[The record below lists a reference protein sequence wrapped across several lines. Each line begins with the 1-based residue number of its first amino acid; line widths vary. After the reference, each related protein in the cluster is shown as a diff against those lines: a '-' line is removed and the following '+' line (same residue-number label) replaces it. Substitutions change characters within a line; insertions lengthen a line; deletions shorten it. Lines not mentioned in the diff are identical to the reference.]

1 MEQPRA
7 AELRIGHRE
16 LGHVFDDATTRVG
29 QLCLLFRA
37 QSALGSLARRGLA
50 EYGLAQLFTD
60 PAGGRLNQLLARL
73 EMLVGGT
80 AIDLGEL
87 RNLRDAESFRPRSE
101 ERRVGKECVRTCR
114 SRWAP

>member
-1 MEQPRA
+1 MRISDWSSDVCSSDLLWRTQHMEQPRA

-73 EMLVGGT
+73 EMLVGGDRKST
-80 AIDLGEL
+80 RL
-87 RNLRDAESFRPRSE
+87 NSSH
-101 ERRVGKECVRTCR
+101 
-114 SRWAP
+114 